1 VLNRQVFCIILLIV
15 LTREVDFMRTE
26 FFIKAQLGLI
36 SRLLTAILALSCMS
50 TVYAKETAPAKVTK
64 SVATKS
70 TKPAKAV
77 VAKSSQAVK
86 KKPATTANRTTSKP
100 RQVTAAAKK
109 NKPALAKNT
118 HAKPVPYKPQ
128 FASIAVDA
136 STGKILAAEDIDGL
150 RHPASLTKVMTLYVL
165 FQDLQARRIFLN
177 TELLVTARAA
187 NMAPSKLG
195 LKAGETISVE
205 DAIKAL
211 VTKSANDVASTVAE
225 NMAGTEAEFAAR
237 MTRTAHSIG
246 MTKTV
251 FKSASG
257 LPNKDEWTTARDM
270 ATLSLR
276 VQRDFPQYYH
286 YFSTVAFYY
295 KGQVLRTHNKLLTNY
310 EGADGIKTGYI
321 AKSGF
326 NLTTS
331 AKRGNKRVV
340 GVVIG
345 ATSTAS
351 RNQYMAKMLDENF
364 LKCASGY
371 TIAAIAGRSSTEQ
384 FATAK
389 DGQLAVFP

>member
-1 VLNRQVFCIILLIV
+1 
-15 LTREVDFMRTE
+15 MRTE
-26 FFIKAQLGLI
+26 FFTKTQ
-36 SRLLTAILALSCMS
+36 SCLTHWLFTTMIAWGCVSTLS
-50 TVYAKETAPAKVTK
+50 AKEMSANSAQ

-77 VAKSSQAVK
+77 VTKSAQAVKSSQVVKQTVK
-86 KKPATTANRTTSKP
+86 KKPTTTASR
-100 RQVTAAAKK
+100 
-109 NKPALAKNT
+109 T
-118 HAKPVPYKPQ
+118 HAKPAKVVATAKKSKSAQARNTRTKNVPYKPQ

-165 FQDLQARRIFLN
+165 FQDLQAGRILLN
-177 TELLVTARAA
+177 TDLLVTARAA

-195 LKAGETISVE
+195 LKPRETISVE

-211 VTKSANDVASTVAE
+211 VTKSANDVAATVAE
-225 NMAGTEAEFAAR
+225 NMAGTEAEFAVR
-237 MTRTAHSIG
+237 MTRTAQSIG
-246 MTKTV
+246 MSKTV

-276 VQRDFPQYYH
+276 IQRDFPQYYH

-295 KGQVLRTHNKLLTNY
+295 KGQIFRTHNKLLTHY
-310 EGADGIKTGYI
+310 DGADGIKTGYI

-331 AKRGNKRVV
+331 AKRGHKRVV

-345 ATSTAS
+345 ATSTVS

-364 LKCASGY
+364 PKCMAGHS
-371 TIAAIAGRSSTEQ
+371 IAAIAGQPTQ
-384 FATAK
+384 TDFAAEK
-389 DGQLAVFP
+389 DGLIAVFP

>member
-1 VLNRQVFCIILLIV
+1 MTTQFFSKTQACLFSWLLIA
-15 LTREVDFMRTE
+15 MM
-26 FFIKAQLGLI
+26 ALGCI
-36 SRLLTAILALSCMS
+36 STLS
-50 TVYAKETAPAKVTK
+50 AKEMVP
-64 SVATKS
+64 TKS
-70 TKPAKAV
+70 TKAVAAKSSKSAKAV
-77 VAKSSQAVK
+77 VSKSTQTTKKSKATAANRSKSKSTQAKATAPKKQSSQAKNNRVK
-86 KKPATTANRTTSKP
+86 
-100 RQVTAAAKK
+100 AA
-109 NKPALAKNT
+109 
-118 HAKPVPYKPQ
+118 PYKPQ

-165 FQDLQARRIFLN
+165 FQDLQARRIFMS

-195 LKAGETISVE
+195 LRAGETITVE

-237 MTRTAHSIG
+237 MTRTAQSIG
-246 MTKTV
+246 MSKTV

-286 YFSTVAFYY
+286 YFSITAFNY
-295 KGQVLRTHNKLLTNY
+295 KGQVIRTHNKLLTNY

-321 AKSGF
+321 AKAGF

-340 GVVIG
+340 GVVLG
-345 ATSTAS
+345 ATSTVG
-351 RNQYMAKMLDENF
+351 RNQYMAKMLDANF
-364 LKCASGY
+364 PKCTVGY
-371 TIAAIAGRSSTEQ
+371 SIAALAGRSSTDE
-384 FATAK
+384 FVTT